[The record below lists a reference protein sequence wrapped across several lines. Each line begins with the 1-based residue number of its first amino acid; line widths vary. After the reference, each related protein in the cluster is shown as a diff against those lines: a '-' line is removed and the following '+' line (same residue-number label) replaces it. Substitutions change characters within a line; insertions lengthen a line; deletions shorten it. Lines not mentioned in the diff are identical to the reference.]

1 MQVLLRQ
8 THTGEY
14 FSAVDTW
21 VVDPSSAH
29 DFQRADE
36 AIRFAYSFQ
45 LSDVEIVFRYE
56 RPASEKTFNIP
67 APWGE

>member
-14 FSAVDTW
+14 LATLETW
-21 VVDPSSAH
+21 VVDPSQAH

-36 AIRFAYSFQ
+36 AIRFAQHFK
-45 LSDVEIVFRYE
+45 LAEVEVVFRYE
-56 RPASEKTFNIP
+56 RPPSEKAFNIP
-67 APWGE
+67 EPP